1 MRRIL
6 FLWTPAVL
14 VALPLLF
21 WLVQPWPILLQ
32 WREPGQTA
40 YMKARVQEARAA
52 GRDFEVRK
60 AWVPLDDLPRVLVR
74 AVLVAEDDR
83 FYDHGGIDWEALAE
97 EVRYRGPIPPNLR
110 DPADREALR
119 AAWAYAQENR
129 DRLRGR
135 STLTQQLARNLYL
148 AERRSFFRKG
158 QEFIVARRL
167 EAFLTKDRILELYL
181 NTVELGDGIFGV
193 EAAAQTYFGRS
204 ARDLTRSQAASLA
217 ATLPH
222 PRTSNPAHRPS
233 RMEWRRDLILQR
245 LGGGGSAVPPPEALV
260 PEPPLLDVP
269 AVTDAPVPDVP
280 VPDVP
285 VPDVPGSNVQV
296 PDPPVPDPPV
306 PDPPAPDPK
315 EPHP

>member
-6 FLWTPAVL
+6 LLVFFGVPALIVG
-14 VALPLLF
+14 LPFLF
-21 WLVQPWPILLQ
+21 WLAQPWPVLLQ

-52 GRDFEVRK
+52 GRDFEIRQS
-60 AWVPLDDLPRVLVR
+60 WVPLDELPRVLVR

-119 AAWAYAQENR
+119 AAWTYAQENR
-129 DRLRGR
+129 DSLRGR

-158 QEFIVARRL
+158 REFIVAQRL
-167 EAFLTKDRILELYL
+167 ETFLDKDRILEIYL

-204 ARDLTRSQAASLA
+204 ARDLTRTQAASLA

-222 PRTSNPAHRPS
+222 PRTSNPGYRPA
-233 RMEWRRDLILQR
+233 RMEWRRDLILAR
-245 LGGGGSAVPPPEALV
+245 LGGDGGPVPPP
-260 PEPPLLDVP
+260 P
-269 AVTDAPVPDVP
+269 APVPVP
-280 VPDVP
+280 ELPVAEVPEVEVPDA
-285 VPDVPGSNVQV
+285 PDATDASAGSGD
-296 PDPPVPDPPV
+296 PDPR
-306 PDPPAPDPK
+306 
-315 EPHP
+315 